1 MVSKKDFEVGDLVWA
16 KMKSYPF
23 WPAKIA
29 KPPLDAKITTPKK
42 SQHYVFF
49 FGTANYAWISDTN
62 ILAHSETVLETYSK
76 KKKST
81 AFLKAVDTII
91 EESSLVSKKTK
102 MPVIEK
108 ESPSKSPESNSNAV
122 KKVIKVQKPVKI
134 AKIRPEGLKHRKK
147 IAQKRHLSNDT
158 PNRKS
163 TRPNENSVDSEDYSE
178 LVSNTPPNL
187 DYQRVA
193 IIRPIEEPPP
203 PPPTLPLPCA
213 GITRRDYYELPAAPA
228 FDLQKLNAC
237 LIDKK
242 IKPTD
247 KKIGFIGLGMMG
259 QRIVKNFLIT
269 GHKVTIWNRTPDK
282 SAPFEA
288 LGAEISKTPCDVVE
302 KADITFCCVS
312 GPDVSKALV
321 FGNCGV
327 LSGLEKCQSGVKGYV
342 ELTSIDPITSQEIAE
357 AIIHKGARYLEAP
370 LTGSRNMA
378 EEGAILVLGAGDR
391 ELFDACQS
399 CFLSISKHAYFIGC
413 DIGNGAKMNLIL
425 STLMGTTFAALAEA
439 MALVERCNLSQHTFL
454 DILNIGPMNCPF
466 LSDKGQKIFKRDFT
480 TSIPLKYQQKD
491 LNLALRLG
499 NQVEQPMVLAAAANE
514 LFKHAKLLRYSDH
527 DVSAVYLGAKY

>member
-42 SQHYVFF
+42 SQRYVFF

-62 ILAHSETVLETYSK
+62 ILAHSETVLETYNK
-76 KKKST
+76 KKKSA
-81 AFLKAVDTII
+81 AFVKAVDTII

-108 ESPSKSPESNSNAV
+108 ESPSKSLESNSNVV
-122 KKVIKVQKPVKI
+122 KKVQKPIKI

-147 IAQKRHLSNDT
+147 IAQKRQLSNDT

-163 TRPNENSVDSEDYSE
+163 TPRPNENSVDSEDYSE

-187 DYQRVA
+187 DYQQRVA

-203 PPPTLPLPCA
+203 APPTLPLTGA
-213 GITRRDYYELPAAPA
+213 GITRRDYFELPPAPA
-228 FDLQKLNAC
+228 FDLKKLNAN
-237 LIDKK
+237 LTDKK
-242 IKPTD
+242 IQPTD

-259 QRIVKNFLIT
+259 QRIVKNLLLT

-282 SAPFEA
+282 SVPFEA
-288 LGAEISKTPCDVVE
+288 LGAEVSKTPCDVVE
-302 KADITFCCVS
+302 KADIIFCCVS

-327 LSGLEKCQSGVKGYV
+327 LSGLEKCESEVKGYV
-342 ELTSIDPITSQEIAE
+342 ELTSIDPIASQEIAE

-370 LTGSRNMA
+370 ISGSRNMA
-378 EEGAILVLGAGDR
+378 EEGDILVLGAGDR

-399 CFLSISKHAYFIGC
+399 CFLAISKQAYFISC

-439 MALVERCNLSQHTFL
+439 MALIERCNLSQHAFL
-454 DILNIGPMNCPF
+454 DILSIGPMNCQA
-466 LSDKGQKIFKRDFT
+466 LLDKGQKIFKREFAT
-480 TSIPLKYQQKD
+480 TIPLKYQQKD

-527 DVSAVYLGAKY
+527 DVSTVYLGAKY